1 MSECTCNPDQGRYL
15 LLAFEH
21 AADMQAEVNRLMSL
35 QIRPSWRL
43 HGPTFF
49 ANAGYRQAMS
59 RVPVNDVDALSALAA
74 VLFVLVD
81 GRPEHCECVEAIRRV
96 LRRV

>member
-1 MSECTCNPDQGRYL
+1 MSECTYNPDQGRYL

-21 AADMQAEVNRLMSL
+21 AADLQAEVNRLMSL

-49 ANAGYRQAMS
+49 ANAGYRQAMVRDTDS
-59 RVPVNDVDALSALAA
+59 RDWLLPHQSPPVC
-74 VLFVLVD
+74 
-81 GRPEHCECVEAIRRV
+81 HQH
-96 LRRV
+96 